1 MVDWIVFLNI
11 YHVVASL
18 LCLHLPKLLALLH
31 IYNSTYRLVSQSFWY
46 RVGLKGI
53 INLLSG

>member
-1 MVDWIVFLNI
+1 MDWTTGMVEWWNTGMVDWIVFHFVFNI

-31 IYNSTYRLVSQSFWY
+31 IYNSTYRLVS
-46 RVGLKGI
+46 
-53 INLLSG
+53 